1 MSNQDNQKIEI
12 RSFSLDGAKAEEG
25 KISGRAIAFGEAS
38 RDLGGWVE
46 VIDRDAV
53 TLDDDLYIDF
63 SHDPARILG
72 RRSNGTLSV
81 DVRKDGVSFEA
92 VPPETSWAADVMA
105 MMRGGY
111 VSGCSFAM
119 RVFDDEWSTKDGV
132 AVRHVKDCHV
142 YSLTVTGIPA
152 YPTTTAE
159 ARDAMAALAG
169 DHPENMGEA
178 AEAAEQQGCGG
189 EDPGSDAEARYMAS
203 RLGAIRIVES
213 EN

>member
-25 KISGRAIAFGEAS
+25 KISGRAIAFGETS

-81 DVRKDGVSFEA
+81 DVRDDGVSFEA
-92 VPPETSWAADVMA
+92 VPPETSWAV
-105 MMRGGY
+105 MRGGY

-119 RVFDDEWSTKDGV
+119 RVFDDEWSTKDGM

-169 DHPENMGEA
+169 DHPENIGEA
-178 AEAAEQQGCGG
+178 AEATGQQGCAG